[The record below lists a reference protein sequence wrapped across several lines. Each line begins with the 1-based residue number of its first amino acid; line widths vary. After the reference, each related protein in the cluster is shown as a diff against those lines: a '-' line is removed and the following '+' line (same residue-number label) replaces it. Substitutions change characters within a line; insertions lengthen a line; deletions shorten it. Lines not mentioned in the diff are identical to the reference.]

1 MINILIPAC
10 GGADFFKESY
20 YPKNLYEV
28 NGKPMIEQVIGN
40 YESIREKR
48 FIYILLQEECNK
60 FHTDNIISLL
70 TEDVD
75 IIRLKALTGG
85 ALCSCL
91 MAVEYID
98 NETELIISNNDQ
110 IIDVDFEQVLAQF
123 RDKETDCG
131 VICFDAIHPRWS
143 YVRCIEEH
151 VVEAAEKRPISNKA
165 IAGFYYFRKGCDF
178 VEAAKAAI
186 QKGCMYEGNFYLTSA
201 VNEMILKNKRTGY
214 WEVENNRYHSFYTPE
229 RIRAFEN
236 GGLK

>member
-151 VVEAAEKRPISNKA
+151 VVEAAEKRPISHNA
-165 IAGFYYFRKGCDF
+165 IAGFYYFKRGLDF
-178 VEAAKAAI
+178 IAAAKAAI
-186 QKGCMYEGNFYLTSA
+186 KKGSTHDDKYYITSA
-201 VNEMILKNKRTGY
+201 INEMILMNKTVRIYSIADGT
-214 WEVENNRYHSFYTPE
+214 YHSLYSPE
-229 RIRAFEN
+229 KIRQYEK
-236 GGLK
+236 GES